1 MILIDI
7 FVGAI
12 MLAAAAAAMWVRNL
26 VSAVILVGVVS
37 LAASFIFLRLGAPD
51 VAMTEAAIGSA
62 LSTVIFLIVVR
73 RTESHEKGP
82 EVQR

>member
-1 MILIDI
+1 MILIDF

-12 MLAAAAAAMWVRNL
+12 MLAAATAAMWVRNL

-73 RTESHEKGP
+73 RTESHESGP